1 MLLKPPVTQD
11 HFVMGL
17 GPAAARRLF
26 KQYVTYVN
34 VETFSYCNRK
44 CWFCANS
51 FLDRHSANQIMEDA
65 FLGMIV
71 RDLAE
76 IDFDGTVNLNGY
88 NEPLADDIIF
98 EHIHAVRTKVP
109 RARISIFSSGDF
121 LTRERLERLH
131 EVGLNELRLSIH
143 TGNNEDLNDAKVEK
157 RIQHYEEKLGL
168 DVRMQ
173 KSERGVRYK
182 GQIDFRDMFIR
193 LYEPNMRTLGSD
205 MGGLIEGVETKHRR
219 VCPCLE
225 PAVHLTVEFDGS
237 VVPCCRIRTDAPQ
250 HKDLAIC
257 SLRDVSSIFEAYV
270 HPKAVAWRRSLS
282 TFGEKQSPCATCD
295 NALIKDTV
303 VTRAKFHRVERMLK
317 ASA

>member
-1 MLLKPPVTQD
+1 VN
-11 HFVMGL
+11 F
-17 GPAAARRLF
+17 
-26 KQYVTYVN
+26 VN

-51 FLDRHSANQIMEDA
+51 FLDRHSANMIMEDA
-65 FLGMIV
+65 IFGMIV
-71 RDLAE
+71 RDLGE

-98 EHIHAVRTKVP
+98 DHIQAVRTKVP
-109 RARISIFSSGDF
+109 RAHVSIFSSGDF

-131 EVGLNELRLSIH
+131 DVGLNELRLSIH
-143 TGNNEDLNDAKVEK
+143 TGNNEDLNDEKVER
-157 RIQHYEEKLGL
+157 RIQYYRDKLGL
-168 DVRMQ
+168 KVHM
-173 KSERGVRYK
+173 ERAEKGVRYK

-205 MGGLIEGVETKHRR
+205 MGGLIDVENKHRR

-250 HKDLAIC
+250 HKDLAFC
-257 SLRDVSSIFEAYV
+257 SMRDVGSIFEAYV
-270 HPKAVAWRRSLS
+270 HPKAVAWRRSVS
-282 TFGEKQSPCATCD
+282 TFGEKQSPCSTCD
-295 NALIKDTV
+295 NALIKDTI
-303 VTRAKFHRVERMLK
+303 VTRAKFRRVEQMVRATDEM
-317 ASA
+317 ARPRAAVGGVRT